1 VGLTSPGLP
10 YLLALLAFVAL
21 LVIVL
26 CWPWLARLA
35 PLQVFLRIV
44 SLCVLQALVLGLIF
58 VVVNRSGEFYSSWSD
73 LLGTDDGGRA
83 SVVAASHLPA
93 TTRRELI
100 VTGTAAVR
108 LPFGH
113 QGGVLEGVRISGQLS
128 GIVATGHVYL
138 PAAYLARGQHKDYPV
153 LTVISDAAAS
163 GGSPYSAGRLAQTAA
178 TEIAANRM
186 GPLIIVML
194 PATVNR
200 VDQACLN
207 LPPTL
212 PPHQVGSPSVQAETF
227 FAQDLPSAVESA
239 FRAASQAS
247 HWGLL
252 GDQTGGYCALQLA
265 MDNSGVFSAAVAPRG
280 AYTRPP
286 GLAASRIRGPF
297 ALQDDLIWQLTHLPL
312 QPVSVLFAGP
322 GSATGGGLAEP
333 FIQLA
338 QRPMRVSTAQ
348 LAAGSWPLA
357 RVLDWIAIALGS
369 PPASGH
375 GQGTR

>member
-10 YLLALLAFVAL
+10 YLLALLAFVVL

-26 CWPWLARLA
+26 CWPALGRRGWPQIGLRVLSLIA
-35 PLQVFLRIV
+35 LQV
-44 SLCVLQALVLGLIF
+44 LVLGLIF

-73 LLGTDDGGRA
+73 LLGTDDGAA
-83 SVVAASHLPA
+83 SVVAASHLPVS
-93 TTRRELI
+93 TQRELT
-100 VTGTAAVR
+100 VTGTTPVR

-113 QGGVLEGVRISGQLS
+113 AGGVLDSVRIRGELS

-138 PAAYLARGQHKDYPV
+138 PAAYLAHGPHKDYPV
-153 LTVISDAAAS
+153 LTVISDAAGG
-163 GGSPYSAGRLAQTAA
+163 GGSPYSAGRVAQTAA

-186 GPLIIVML
+186 GPLIILML
-194 PATVNR
+194 PATIGR
-200 VDQACLN
+200 SDQGCLN
-207 LPPTL
+207 LPPVL
-212 PPHQVGSPSVQAETF
+212 QPHGRGSPSIQAETF
-227 FAQDLPSAVESA
+227 FVQDVPGAVEAA

-265 MDNSGVFSAAVAPRG
+265 MDNSTVFSAAVAPRA
-280 AYTRPP
+280 AYTQPP
-286 GLAASRIRGPF
+286 DAAVSRIRGPF

-322 GSATGGGLAEP
+322 GSATGAGLAEP

-348 LAAGSWPLA
+348 LAAGTAPLA
-357 RVLDWIAIALGS
+357 RILDWAAITLGS
-369 PPASGH
+369 PPASGRRP
-375 GQGTR
+375 GTR